1 MRLIDA
7 NALYEEVR
15 DIAKQYER
23 YNSKTC
29 TFKDCIEFFEN
40 LIYVT
45 PTIDVVPMDFFEK
58 CLDEE
63 IKKRIQT
70 ERTNR
75 QILEN
80 YVPVVHAK
88 WIMDDIGIHRC
99 SNCSE
104 RLPFIHCYSEEKR
117 DEWDDEWDEEIEETL
132 YCPRC
137 GAKMDGGKDDE
148 NA

>member
-1 MRLIDA
+1 MRLIDT

-23 YNSKTC
+23 DNSKTC

-45 PTIDVVPMDFFEK
+45 QTIDAVPMDFHEM
-58 CLDEE
+58 CMQSE
-63 IKKRIQT
+63 IKKRIAV
-70 ERTNR
+70 EKTNR

-80 YVPVVHAK
+80 YVPVVHAE
-88 WIMDDIGIHRC
+88 WIKDDLGITRC
-99 SNCSE
+99 SNCSG
-104 RLPFIHCYSEEKR
+104 RLPFFHCYSEETYE
-117 DEWDDEWDEEIEETL
+117 EWHEEIEETPF
-132 YCPRC
+132 CPHC
-137 GAKMDGGKDDE
+137 GAKMDGGEDDE

>member
-1 MRLIDA
+1 MKTPEVRPIDA
-7 NALYEEVR
+7 NALYEELR
-15 DIAKQYER
+15 YIAKQYDR
-23 YNSKTC
+23 DNRKTC
-29 TFKDCIEFFEN
+29 TFEDCIEFLEN

-80 YVPVVHAK
+80 YVPIRHGRWVKLKGVMVPENA
-88 WIMDDIGIHRC
+88 GRYT
-99 SNCSE
+99 CSE
-104 RLPFIHCYSEEKR
+104 CGSYALSDRIGREK
-117 DEWDDEWDEEIEETL
+117 L
-132 YCPRC
+132 SPYCPYC
-137 GAKMDGGKDDE
+137 GAIME
-148 NA
+148 RM